1 MSLTPG
7 VRHYTNKRI
16 KLGQIADV
24 PPVINGVTFERCKI
38 VGPAVVASVDNQLS
52 LTRCIWDAPFESL
65 LWVLPEGP
73 KMIVGA
79 IGLSDCHFFDCT
91 FEGVGLAIPEPMVEH
106 YRAGFST

>member
-16 KLGQIADV
+16 KLGQVAEL

-38 VGPAVVASVDNQLS
+38 VDN
-52 LTRCIWDAPFESL
+52 L